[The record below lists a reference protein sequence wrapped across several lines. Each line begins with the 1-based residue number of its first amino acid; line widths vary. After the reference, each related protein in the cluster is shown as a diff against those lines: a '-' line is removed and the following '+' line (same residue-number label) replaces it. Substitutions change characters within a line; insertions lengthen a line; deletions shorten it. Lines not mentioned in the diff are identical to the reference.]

1 MPDMIRAV
9 AFAAM
14 LPSLAMAQS
23 GLDIQRPDPIE
34 VFTRGRHG
42 NVMLDTIARWED
54 VSAPRSLTFDALV
67 RVIKNHVDLR
77 IEHADTIRK
86 VVYNKRLIA
95 SIKLAGQPMSR
106 WLRCGAGL
114 TGDHANSWR
123 ITLAYAV
130 FVDSVSA
137 NASRVGV
144 ALFATARDTDGVS
157 TAAVACGST
166 GALEREIVGKVREV
180 VQSL

>member
-1 MPDMIRAV
+1 MPDFVRAL

-23 GLDIQRPDPIE
+23 ERIQRPDPIE

-42 NVMLDTIARWED
+42 SVMLDSLARWED
-54 VSAPRSLTFDALV
+54 VSAPRARAFDALV
-67 RVIKNHVDLR
+67 RVIKHHVNLR
-77 IEHADTIRK
+77 IEHADTITK

-95 SIKLAGQPMSR
+95 TNSLAGQPLSR
-106 WLRCGAGL
+106 WLRCGMGL
-114 TGDHANSWR
+114 TGEHANTWR

-130 FVDSVSA
+130 FVDSVST

-166 GALEREIVGKVREV
+166 GALESEIVRKVREV
-180 VQSL
+180 VQGL